1 MTGDLITTEDD
12 SSIQL
17 DATCVVCMGA
27 PRVGLLNAL
36 RYAWGSMAKDTANS
50 AGYSEALLELR
61 TYVVDIGIN
70 EVWKAYG
77 EQLGHTT
84 GSGLDF
90 GFKWAV
96 ALRLAQD
103 VDEEDEEDDEDDED
117 DGEREDDE

>member
-1 MTGDLITTEDD
+1 
-12 SSIQL
+12 
-17 DATCVVCMGA
+17 MGA

-36 RYAWGSMAKDTANS
+36 RYAWGSVAKEPAN
-50 AGYSEALLELR
+50 AAAYSEALLELR

-70 EVWKAYG
+70 EVWRAYG

-84 GSGLDF
+84 GSGVDF

-103 VDEEDEEDDEDDED
+103 VDEEDDED